1 MMAPAGPGASLDPPD
16 VLGAVSFPAACSLI
30 GKVAADHSHKWVFK
44 EPQEH
49 EMNLISSWT
58 NPADSVSTTKF
69 DLTVITSGRQA
80 KHHRAM
86 ATNL

>member
-1 MMAPAGPGASLDPPD
+1 MMAPGRGPSPLDPPA

-49 EMNLISSWT
+49 EINLISSWT
-58 NPADSVSTTKF
+58 NPADSVSTTYSSC
-69 DLTVITSGRQA
+69 LT
-80 KHHRAM
+80 
-86 ATNL
+86 